1 MPAFTYDLSNSI
13 GKTRLY
19 AGDIDP
25 EALTRTGGDR
35 TRTDAEIEALLLE
48 NGGDTRLA
56 AAALLE
62 GKAAEFA
69 SQALFVQQGSLSQD
83 LRERSRQLRDI
94 AATLR
99 AVAGLPV
106 WSPASSPD
114 VFPEP

>member
-1 MPAFTYDLSNSI
+1 MPAFTYDLSTPV
-13 GKTRLY
+13 GRTRLF
-19 AGDIDP
+19 AADTDP
-25 EALTRTGGDR
+25 EGLTRTGGDR

-48 NGGDTRLA
+48 SGGDPRLA

-83 LRERSRQLRDI
+83 LRQRSRQLRDA

-99 AVAGLPV
+99 AIAGLPV
-106 WSPASSPD
+106 WSPAASPD
-114 VFPEP
+114 VFPET